1 MSSCIRDLYDND
13 LVKKCCRCKNILL
26 KSNFNKNKTQRDGYR
41 SECRSCCK
49 EYYYNNRDRLL
60 NQQKFYNKE
69 NHDQRIEYQKKYY
82 LDNRDQIIE
91 NHKNYKKQNREK
103 VNIYEKNKRKTDLHY
118 KIACN
123 FRSRT
128 NKAFK
133 SHNVRKTNKTFDLL
147 GCSHSFFKRWIIHQ
161 LYGN

>member
-1 MSSCIRDLYDND
+1 MSNCIKDLYEYE
-13 LVKKCCRCKNILL
+13 LVKNCSKCGIISL
-26 KSNFNKNKTQRDGYR
+26 KSNFHQNKTKRVGYR
-41 SECRSCCK
+41 SECRLCSM

-60 NQQKFYNKE
+60 NKQKFYNKE
-69 NHDQRIEYQKKYY
+69 NHDQKNEYQKKNY

-123 FRSRT
+123 LRSRT

-133 SHNVRKTNKTFDLL
+133 SQNVRKTNKTFDLL
-147 GCSHSFFKRWIIHQ
+147 GCSH
-161 LYGN
+161 